1 MERDPILGAGDQTPL
16 LDLDSDR
23 VCDELCR
30 THPFTVDKDPWE
42 SLFPHIEK
50 MAKFL
55 RLRRTSPR
63 AALSWTVVRSYRS
76 WMFSRRHIDLL
87 RVAGALCPA
96 YGDAA
101 TRHTVPPRTAL

>member
-1 MERDPILGAGDQTPL
+1 ADHG
-16 LDLDSDR
+16 
-23 VCDELCR
+23 
-30 THPFTVDKDPWE
+30 HPFARGAAT
-42 SLFPHIEK
+42 SGFRI
-50 MAKFL
+50 
-55 RLRRTSPR
+55 SPR

-76 WMFSRRHIDLL
+76 WMYSRRHIDLL